1 VKDATPS
8 VVPADLVVTHCTK
21 RFQGAGKDVL
31 LAIDDL
37 SLSVPQGQVVALLGS
52 NGAGKSTLLSVIGGN
67 LLPDAGSITIG
78 GEDITLLPSWKRVGK
93 VARVRQNPEQNVF
106 SALTIEENFALALAK
121 LPGRFTL
128 RRAGG
133 KKVRQRA
140 AESLEPFGLGLELRL
155 HALAGTLSGG
165 QRQAVAVAMAMLGRP
180 KVILLDEHVAA
191 LDPTSARLVSD
202 ETEQL
207 VRSAGI
213 TTLMVTHD
221 MAFAL
226 ERADRLVMLHRGR
239 QVMDIKGEEKAGLDV
254 FGLIGRF
261 EELTGDAIP
270 DRLALS

>member
-1 VKDATPS
+1 
-8 VVPADLVVTHCTK
+8 
-21 RFQGAGKDVL
+21 
-31 LAIDDL
+31 
-37 SLSVPQGQVVALLGS
+37 VVALLGS